1 MTKHCQILAPQTL
14 ASCLLLSFFVP
25 AAAYA
30 QQEEQP
36 EHQNLERIQVIGTP
50 IKRSS
55 SPTGLDLT
63 VQETPQSIS
72 IIDADFIEN
81 YDLTDLEDV
90 MQQATGISRYK
101 YGAGDSTLFV
111 ARGYEVNSF
120 VKDGLPNS
128 IAGVQENRLDTVVYD
143 TIEVLRGAAGIMA
156 GAGEP
161 SATLNLVTKK
171 PVRDGLLAITAQVGS
186 EDQYRVSID
195 ASDSLTAN
203 QNLAGRVILAYED
216 ENSVVDFE
224 NTNKLVAY
232 TQLHSYLGADT
243 QAFLTL
249 HYQDTALNQSAW
261 GLPIFFSDGSSLD
274 VDESTNT
281 SSPFAY
287 NNNTYQGY
295 HFKLSH
301 QLHLDWQLNF
311 AAQYTKTESDV
322 MLTYFSGNPDKT
334 TGLGLLGGD
343 SRSDTTVDGVT
354 YIASLIG
361 QFELFDKEHQINVT
375 YLNADFDSKASRYE
389 EYDENLRPVMRPLDS
404 IYSSRPANLAQQN
417 LDYIGYWNNSNKE
430 QSLALTSKISIFNH
444 LHSVVGVKF
453 FDFEHLNERDFPWSG
468 HSKETADTTG
478 ESMYFGLV
486 YQITDDISS
495 YASYT
500 DTYQPQLNMVDINL
514 NPLDPITGRNLE
526 AGLKASLLNNKL
538 SINLAVFDALK
549 KGVGEVIPQYSEQ
562 IPVRYRKIDGA
573 QSHGF
578 EFELSG
584 YLTDSW
590 SMTLGYSQFEL
601 EDQNG
606 EDINLYAPRKT
617 LNFNTLYTF
626 NTFEV
631 GLGLNWNE
639 DTQVNILGVPG
650 FAHGLPAG
658 GRRGSLLATK
668 EGQTLV
674 SAHAKYTVSEQLS
687 LQLHIRNVFDEQYYD
702 TYGFV
707 PKKYSEPRSYTLGLN
722 YQF

>member
-1 MTKHCQILAPQTL
+1 MMKHSQILTPQTL
-14 ASCLLLSFFVP
+14 ASCLLFSFLAP
-25 AAAYA
+25 AAVYA

-36 EHQNLERIQVIGTP
+36 EYQDLERIKVIGTP

-171 PVRDGLLAITAQVGS
+171 PVRDGLLAVTAQVGS

-195 ASDSLTAN
+195 ASDSLTAD

-243 QAFLTL
+243 QASLTL
-249 HYQDTALNQSAW
+249 HYQDTTLNQSAW

-430 QSLALTSKISIFNH
+430 QSLALTSKISIFNR

-468 HSKETADTTG
+468 HIKETADTTG

-538 SINLAVFDALK
+538 VINLAVFDALK

-650 FAHGLPAG
+650 FDHGLPAG

-707 PKKYSEPRSYTLGLN
+707 PKKYSEARSYTLGLN